1 MASKKY
7 SDALNLA
14 VAKYLENHTQK
25 EASANFGI
33 PLSTVP
39 YLASKGGH
47 VIGTC
52 PRYAMYFKH
61 EVCQYYEH
69 HTGNETVVKYDIGK
83 ATIYAWRKDLGY
95 RNKHRGYNLYTDQV
109 TPKAVRKNYRMV
121 KNENGDLKAML
132 MDLRG
137 QIEDLK
143 EQRRANKLD
152 KEWLSQHLTNIANN
166 L

>member
-1 MASKKY
+1 MS
-7 SDALNLA
+7 
-14 VAKYLENHTQK
+14 
-25 EASANFGI
+25 
-33 PLSTVP
+33 
-39 YLASKGGH
+39 
-47 VIGTC
+47 
-52 PRYAMYFKH
+52 FKH
-61 EVCQYYEH
+61 QVCQYYEH
-69 HTGNETVVKYDIGK
+69 HTGNETVVKYDVGK

-121 KNENGDLKAML
+121 KSENGDLKAML